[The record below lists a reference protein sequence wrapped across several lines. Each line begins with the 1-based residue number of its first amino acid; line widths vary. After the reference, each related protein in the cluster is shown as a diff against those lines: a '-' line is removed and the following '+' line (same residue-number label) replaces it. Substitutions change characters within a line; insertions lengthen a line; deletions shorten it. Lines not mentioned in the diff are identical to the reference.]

1 MDSILTTIAF
11 YVFAAL
17 AVVSAVCVVAL
28 RNPVACAMSLVMCF
42 VAVGGLY
49 LNLGATFMSAVQ
61 ILVYAGAIMV
71 LFLFVIMLLNLEIE
85 PREFPGVSRL
95 LGAALTLGLLFASAA
110 YLGGHGTAPG
120 ESLRVGSAKEIGRIF
135 SNEFMFPFEAASI
148 LLLVAMVGAIVVGRR
163 RYESEEGEETP

>member
-1 MDSILTTIAF
+1 MDSIFSTIAF

-17 AVVSAVCVVAL
+17 AIVSAIGVVAL
-28 RNPVACAMSLVMCF
+28 RNPIASAMSLVMCF

-71 LFLFVIMLLNLEIE
+71 LFLFVIMLLNLEVE
-85 PREFPGVSRL
+85 PRDVPGVSRL
-95 LGAALTLGLLFASAA
+95 LGAALTIGLLFATAA
-110 YLGGHGTAPG
+110 YLGAHGPPPG
-120 ESLRVGSAKEIGRIF
+120 ESLRSGTAKEIGKLF
-135 SNEFMFPFEAASI
+135 ANEYMFPFEAASI

-163 RYESEEGEETP
+163 RYENEQGEEMP